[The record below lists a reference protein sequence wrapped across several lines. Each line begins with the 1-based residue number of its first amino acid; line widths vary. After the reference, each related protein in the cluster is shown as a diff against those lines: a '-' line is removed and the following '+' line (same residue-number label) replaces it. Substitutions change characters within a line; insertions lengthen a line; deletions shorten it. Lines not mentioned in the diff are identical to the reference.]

1 MIGDTAENIG
11 EHAWTKLLDDKDSTG
26 NNAVIV
32 KSARI
37 SEVDFE
43 KRSTKDSSPLPLERL
58 KENCSNLSS
67 VDEGSGGGGGG
78 GGGGS
83 GDAGGGGG
91 GGVGGEGNTPVDSV
105 GGENKS
111 QLTRKGSI
119 LGSFHKHLRRSLKA
133 VSESP
138 GPIT

>member
-43 KRSTKDSSPLPLERL
+43 KRSTKDGSPLPLERL

-78 GGGGS
+78 GGGS
-83 GDAGGGGG
+83 G
-91 GGVGGEGNTPVDSV
+91 GGVEGPTPVDSV

-138 GPIT
+138 GPITR